1 LHDVRIAARSTSA
14 NRSPRPRLKFLRSL
28 VFFPMLWLRTL
39 ILGLMRLVGGLCSL
53 AGVIVFIASA
63 FSKYQN
69 WLLGCALLA
78 LSFFSFMVRYFY
90 DSLLLRLNPTDRVFL
105 LY

>member
-1 LHDVRIAARSTSA
+1 VHDVRIAARSTST

-28 VFFPMLWLRTL
+28 IFFPMLWLRTL
-39 ILGLMRLVGGLCSL
+39 MLGLMRLVGGVVSL
-53 AGVIVFIASA
+53 AGMIVLIASA
-63 FSKYQN
+63 FSRYHN
-69 WLLGCALLA
+69 WLLGCELLA
-78 LSFFSFMVRYFY
+78 LSFLSFMVRYFY